1 MASPLKRTIQTCQIV
16 FAPVVKR
23 GQTILLIPLAEESSS
38 EPMDTGSDE
47 SSLREA
53 YGDLIDMRLLKDFA
67 GWNDNSGEFKVD
79 TKSLIARARKLRQ
92 FLRARPEKNIA
103 LVSHGSFAHFIV
115 GNIDHEG
122 SEVTRMW
129 DNAEYRSFTFLSE
142 DDNECQMRETDE
154 SKENRRDIEKKSDG
168 YILSPE
174 GGRRGSAGDVISP

>member
-1 MASPLKRTIQTCQIV
+1 M
-16 FAPVVKR
+16 
-23 GQTILLIPLAEESSS
+23 PLAEESSS

-53 YGDLIDMRLLKDFA
+53 YGDLIDMRYLKDYA
-67 GWNDNSGEFKVD
+67 GWNDNSGDFKDD
-79 TKSLIARARKLRQ
+79 TKSLIARAQKLREV
-92 FLRARPEKNIA
+92 LRARPEKNIA

-129 DNAEYRSFTFLSE
+129 DNTEYRSYTFLSE

-154 SKENRRDIEKKSDG
+154 SKRNRRDIEKKNDG
-168 YILSPE
+168 YVLSPR
-174 GGRRGSAGDVISP
+174 GGRRGSTGDAISP